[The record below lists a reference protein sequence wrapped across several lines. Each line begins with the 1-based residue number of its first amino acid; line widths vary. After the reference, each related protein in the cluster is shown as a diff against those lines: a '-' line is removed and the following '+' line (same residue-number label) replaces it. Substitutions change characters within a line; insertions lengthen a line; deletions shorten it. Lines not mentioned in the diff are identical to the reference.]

1 MTNQSKVE
9 TRTIL
14 RNTILKLKNDF
25 GLRVENTYEEDDDSQ
40 EESRKQLR
48 PEEKVLHVKVLVGDV
63 DGAKVVLFRQLSRVH
78 EGHQVLRSVR
88 VGPAEDRVQG
98 RVGVGRH
105 QFSCDGDRGCQ
116 VGHQIGDEVLD
127 VVDDPRD
134 DVFEGVDDEVAHR
147 DEEVLDAI
155 ADRGR
160 DVAPDGGLANVAA
173 RRGDQ
178 KSDENDRFQSHLVV
192 WREIWE

>member
-1 MTNQSKVE
+1 M
-9 TRTIL
+9 
-14 RNTILKLKNDF
+14 
-25 GLRVENTYEEDDDSQ
+25 
-40 EESRKQLR
+40 
-48 PEEKVLHVKVLVGDV
+48 KVLVGDV

-178 KSDENDRFQSHLVV
+178 KSDEKDRFQSHLVV
-192 WREIWE
+192 WREIWEEILLKRKEVYRAIWMAVGVSLSLNFKPNQSRANLVTTKIWRLRYEILSKSNL